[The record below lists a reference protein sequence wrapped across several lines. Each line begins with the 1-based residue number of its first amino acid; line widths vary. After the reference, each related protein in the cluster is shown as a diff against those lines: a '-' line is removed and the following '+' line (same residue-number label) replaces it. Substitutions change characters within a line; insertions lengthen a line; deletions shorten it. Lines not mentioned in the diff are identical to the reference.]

1 MSTGN
6 ALDFASLTQ
15 QDSGTYH
22 LRVQYTGNPDS
33 CIDFTLDYTIDTAA
47 NTPSAGQDGAVSYC
61 GGQGIVDLFTLLHGT
76 FDTGGTWQEVT
87 NSGTLSANLWDSA
100 TVAAGAY
107 RFKYRVD
114 GSCNAFDESFVDVV
128 INLQPATPIASANP
142 AACENATIELFAT
155 AVSGTYAWSGPN
167 GFTSAA
173 QNPVIASAT
182 AANQGT
188 YSVNVTENGCSSQTS
203 SVEVAVG
210 IVPVFTI
217 TGGCTNSNYTLTAA
231 PNNGQWQYRWDGPNN
246 FRGDGNQLVLSNA
259 GSGNYTLTVTDA
271 LGCSDSRSINVPNT
285 ICSIANVITP
295 NNDQTNDAFDLSG
308 LDVLRLE
315 IYNRWGKRVYEKDNY
330 RDEWHGQNTHD
341 GDLPDG
347 TYFYLLSLKS
357 GTEQQGWVF
366 LSKG

>member
-1 MSTGN
+1 LSTGN

-33 CIDFTLDYTIDTAA
+33 CIDFTLDYTIDTVA
-47 NTPSAGQDGAVSYC
+47 
-61 GGQGIVDLFTLLHGT
+61 
-76 FDTGGTWQEVT
+76 DTGGTWQEVT

-246 FRGDGNQLVLSNA
+246 FRSDGNPLVLSNA

-315 IYNRWGKRVYEKDNY
+315 IYNRWGNRVYEKDNY